1 MLSIRRVAGRV
12 GRVGRVGPGLGSG
25 LVGGRRLLWESRR
38 CLEEQKN
45 DTKKIQDFNP
55 RHLGVASE
63 LYVPAAWS
71 SLPSV
76 LTSPRVVFNAVV
88 RRLYILGLNTVQVGI
103 FRFQTGI
110 KPQFLLWKNKAIET
124 YVQIN
129 KGFASKSVAA
139 LRPEVSIWV
148 EEALQARSK
157 QVPDNVKL
165 DWQLLKFNEVPKL
178 ISLQPMMIPG
188 RPLEHIQLLYRF
200 NTKQRLVKLDKRT
213 NQVDKLD
220 RDVVDYM
227 VFLCDATTNDLL
239 LMGSV
244 FESEPG
250 SKMPKNYDDNTE
262 KAVKRMKE
270 CGDIY
275 RVPPTPDHPQ
285 IT

>member
-1 MLSIRRVAGRV
+1 MLTVRSRNVLIRGV
-12 GRVGRVGPGLGSG
+12 GMRPVRSLWATRALRTEKEGLT
-25 LVGGRRLLWESRR
+25 
-38 CLEEQKN
+38 EQKN

-55 RHLGVASE
+55 RHLGVASD
-63 LYVPAAWS
+63 LYVPAAWGNM
-71 SLPSV
+71 PSV
-76 LTSPRVVFNAVV
+76 VTSPRVVFNALV

-110 KPQFLLWKNKAIET
+110 KPAFLLWKNKAIET
-124 YVQIN
+124 YVQIHKNFAN
-129 KGFASKSVAA
+129 KNIANV
-139 LRPEVSIWV
+139 RPEVSIWV

-157 QVPDNVKL
+157 QIPDHVKL

-213 NQVDKLD
+213 NKVDKLD

-244 FESEPG
+244 FESKPDA
-250 SKMPKNYDDNTE
+250 KMPKNYDDNTE

-275 RVPPTPDHPQ
+275 RVPPTNHPQ
-285 IT
+285 ITN

>member
-1 MLSIRRVAGRV
+1 MMLSINRAAMLRAGMRPV
-12 GRVGRVGPGLGSG
+12 RSLWSTRTLRAEQEGLT
-25 LVGGRRLLWESRR
+25 EK
-38 CLEEQKN
+38 KN

-55 RHLGVASE
+55 RHLGVASDM
-63 LYVPAAWS
+63 YVPTAWNN
-71 SLPSV
+71 LPNI
-76 LTSPRVVFNAVV
+76 LTSPRVVFNALV

-110 KPQFLLWKNKAIET
+110 KPAFLLWKNKAIET
-124 YVQIN
+124 YVDIN
-129 KGFASKSVAA
+129 KHFANKNIANV
-139 LRPEVSIWV
+139 RPEVSIWV
-148 EEALQARSK
+148 EEALQARRK
-157 QVPDNVKL
+157 QIPHNIKL

-213 NQVDKLD
+213 NKVDKLD

-244 FESEPG
+244 FESKPDA
-250 SKMPKNYDDNTE
+250 KMPKNYDDNTE
-262 KAVKRMKE
+262 KAIKRMKE

-275 RVPPTPDHPQ
+275 RVPPSPEHPQ
-285 IT
+285 ITN